1 MPSRRWTCRI
11 LAPPN
16 FVCLFLFPRR
26 MRDPP
31 DAVDVKLESLKIHV
45 TASHGHV
52 ALLLYDE
59 DGGNSLSHARLEH
72 VDAL

>member
-1 MPSRRWTCRI
+1 
-11 LAPPN
+11 
-16 FVCLFLFPRR
+16 

-72 VDAL
+72 VDAFQVLHRLACA

>member
-1 MPSRRWTCRI
+1 
-11 LAPPN
+11 
-16 FVCLFLFPRR
+16 

-72 VDAL
+72 VDAF